1 MDPMVLK
8 SRLGKVSLCVF
19 LCVLLLSG
27 SSAFHSDDVFALTG
41 MCIRNCGHC
50 KEIYGDYFNG
60 QACAE
65 NCILTKGQAVPDCND
80 PVTFKRFLKKL
91 I

>member
-1 MDPMVLK
+1 MISIKEIKDLK
-8 SRLGKVSLCVF
+8 NFFLYQRRSTIVKVNL
-19 LCVLLLSG
+19 
-27 SSAFHSDDVFALTG
+27 
-41 MCIRNCGHC
+41 RNCGHC

-65 NCILTKGQAVPDCND
+65 NCILTKGQAAPDCND

-91 I
+91 M